1 MWIEHF
7 DKQSGKPFFY
17 HSVSRETAWEAPAGA
32 KVQYMSEAER
42 GGGGSSSGG
51 GTAKAGSSNAG
62 LVTLALV
69 LPIALPMI
77 GLLVC
82 YCEPIH
88 TTPPRTFSVAFCWLP
103 LLPTNLPHVPG
114 SFSALTHLLCATLLL
129 PLLCLTCVRR
139 HGEQGGPGGRVEG
152 AQAEARQVAKA
163 PQHQSRK
170 QLSAASEAVTGWQG
184 WSLRQ
189 LVDIRSRPNT
199 ARPLV
204 TRMRSAVHGS
214 HGAVGLAPYSLPRA
228 RRTYSEYT
236 SCNRRGFRYSSTYIM
251 KTSEYMGDGCCAQ
264 DRFSQ

>member
-88 TTPPRTFSVAFCWLP
+88 TTPPRTFSS
-103 LLPTNLPHVPG
+103 G
-114 SFSALTHLLCATLLL
+114 LLL
-129 PLLCLTCVRR
+129 AASFAHKPASCARIFFGAYSPAVRN
-139 HGEQGGPGGRVEG
+139 
-152 AQAEARQVAKA
+152 
-163 PQHQSRK
+163 
-170 QLSAASEAVTGWQG
+170 SAAAAAVPDVCAQTW
-184 WSLRQ
+184 
-189 LVDIRSRPNT
+189 
-199 ARPLV
+199 
-204 TRMRSAVHGS
+204 
-214 HGAVGLAPYSLPRA
+214 RA
-228 RRTYSEYT
+228 RRAWGT
-236 SCNRRGFRYSSTYIM
+236 C
-251 KTSEYMGDGCCAQ
+251 
-264 DRFSQ
+264 